1 MFQTLFPQGGKKK
14 ILGEL
19 EAKPEKQNKTAQP
32 SVEYIALE
40 KNLKLGKLS
49 VI

>member
-1 MFQTLFPQGGKKK
+1 MSQTLFPQGGKK
-14 ILGEL
+14 ILGEEL
-19 EAKPEKQNKTAQP
+19 EAKPGKQNKTAQS

-40 KNLKLGKLS
+40 KNLKLEKLS